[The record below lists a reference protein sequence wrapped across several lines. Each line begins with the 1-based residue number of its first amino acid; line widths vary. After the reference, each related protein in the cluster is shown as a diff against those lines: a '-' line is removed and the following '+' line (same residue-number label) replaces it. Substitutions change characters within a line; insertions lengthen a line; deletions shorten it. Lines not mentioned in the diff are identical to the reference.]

1 MTPRKSHCL
10 IVPDARPEKV
20 GAIFLPSNRAHTGLP
35 STGVVKYMNPASEAD
50 FQVGDH
56 VLFRQFESEL
66 LDVRGEKLSFVKIAD
81 VQAVLP

>member
-1 MTPRKSHCL
+1 MTPRKSHCFIL
-10 IVPDARPEKV
+10 PDPRPEKV
-20 GAIFLPSNRAHTGLP
+20 GAIFLPSNRAHLGLP
-35 STGVVKYMNPASEAD
+35 NSGVVKYLNPASEVD

-66 LDVRGEKLSFVKIAD
+66 LEVRGEKLSFVKIAD